1 MLSSWSHW
9 VALAPFAAHL
19 REPVSHCPP
28 CEDQEIWP
36 GHLAPFILHKM
47 YSTCSTVVSS
57 LVFPAIHHL
66 SAFSLVPVTWPV
78 TAGIRLW
85 ASWMKGQEMLR
96 PSTPAFLRFE
106 QRAPQKRSCQRLPT
120 YFTTRG
126 MWAEVAGCVS
136 RSEYWKAKPQRRETR
151 RPYGFLAMAFTFGSD
166 SFIFKTIFTRLVLF
180 PSHLVS

>member
-28 CEDQEIWP
+28 CEDQEIRR
-36 GHLAPFILHKM
+36 GHLAPFVLHKM

-57 LVFPAIHHL
+57 PVSPAIHHL

-85 ASWMKGQEMLR
+85 ASWMKGKEMLR
-96 PSTPAFLRFE
+96 PSTPAFLRLE
-106 QRAPQKRSCQRLPT
+106 QHVPQERSCQQLPA
-120 YFTTRG
+120 YFMTRACEQR
-126 MWAEVAGCVS
+126 WRVVFLVQNIEKWNL
-136 RSEYWKAKPQRRETR
+136 RSER
-151 RPYGFLAMAFTFGSD
+151 LAGPTVFWPWPLL
-166 SFIFKTIFTRLVLF
+166 LVLTALF
-180 PSHLVS
+180 SRLFSPGWCCLLVI